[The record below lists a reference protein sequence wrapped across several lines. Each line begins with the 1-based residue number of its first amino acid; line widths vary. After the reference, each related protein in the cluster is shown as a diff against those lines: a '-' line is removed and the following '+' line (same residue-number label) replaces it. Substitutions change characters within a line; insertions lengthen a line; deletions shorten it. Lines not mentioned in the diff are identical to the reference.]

1 MNTKISKLS
10 LDEAKAIFD
19 YRNEKNFYYSN
30 VNFLRSVSR
39 ETIINVTVKKP
50 LFEDWDSKTIVKIE
64 VSGEQHYVILKYLEW
79 DSKYFEIPT
88 YKLEMI
94 LFTHS
99 NQDILNAAAE
109 TFVKDYLKN
118 GDYCFSCIPSEDT
131 MVLQALNSSRFS
143 LIETRLT
150 YYGNSLAEFN
160 QVRSKTRIAKYT
172 DILNLKEISA
182 SMVNEY
188 DRVHAD
194 PAINNEK
201 ADEFL
206 STYIEQS
213 IKGFA
218 DIVIVPD
225 ESESPPDA
233 FLTANY
239 MTSLW
244 GELGCNVSQMVL
256 SAVSNKTCKGWY
268 KKLIIEMTYLLREKG
283 TEYVF
288 FHPASTNRAVIH
300 TYESLGF
307 KFGQAAHILSIK
319 K

>member
-1 MNTKISKLS
+1 MNIDSSKLS
-10 LDEAKAIFD
+10 LDEAMAIFD
-19 YRNEKNFYYSN
+19 YRNEKNFYYSD
-30 VNFLRSVSR
+30 VNFLRSVAR
-39 ETIINVTVKKP
+39 GIIIDETVKKP
-50 LFEDWDSKTIVKIE
+50 LFESWASKKIVGIEVDGKHHYFILRYLNWDSDHFK
-64 VSGEQHYVILKYLEW
+64 
-79 DSKYFEIPT
+79 IPT
-88 YKLEMI
+88 YKLEMV
-94 LFTHS
+94 LFKHT
-99 NQDILNAAAE
+99 NQEILNTAAE
-109 TFVKDYLKN
+109 FFVKDHLKK

-150 YYGNSLAEFN
+150 YYGSNLSEFEHA
-160 QVRSKTRIAKYT
+160 RYKTRIAEHA
-172 DILNLKEISA
+172 DIPNLKEISA

-194 PAINNEK
+194 PAINNKK

-213 IKGFA
+213 IKGFS
-218 DIVIVPD
+218 DVVIVPD
-225 ESESPPDA
+225 ESEAPSDA

-239 MTSLW
+239 MTGLW
-244 GELGCNVSQMVL
+244 EKLNCNVSQMVL
-256 SAVSNKTCKGWY
+256 SAVSSKTCKGWY
-268 KKLIIEMTYLLREKG
+268 KKLIIEMTYLLRDKG
-283 TEYVF
+283 SEYVF